1 LYHWPLLRTVRLKPL
16 DEIAY
21 SVVLAQDAMLEFSG
35 DPVFVPFDRE
45 ALVEWIQR
53 QEQSAPV
60 ESWVAVLAMLALRT
74 AVYQKTFV
82 SYGGPDSS
90 FALRLCRDLKRHGVP
105 TTMLPLDAKPGQ
117 FIEEAISNAIREAD
131 RVIVVA
137 SEASL
142 SRAPV
147 RREIRR
153 ALRLEDSAHL
163 KGNPRPVFIPVPRDN
178 HFFESADDLVQV
190 LREYWAADFR
200 RGRSYSEQLERL
212 LDALRVDTD

>member
-1 LYHWPLLRTVRLKPL
+1 
-16 DEIAY
+16 
-21 SVVLAQDAMLEFSG
+21 
-35 DPVFVPFDRE
+35 
-45 ALVEWIQR
+45 
-53 QEQSAPV
+53 
-60 ESWVAVLAMLALRT
+60 
-74 AVYQKTFV
+74 
-82 SYGGPDSS
+82 
-90 FALRLCRDLKRHGVP
+90 
-105 TTMLPLDAKPGQ
+105 MLPLDAKPGQ

-147 RREIRR
+147 RREIPR